1 MNTHEASRSIV
12 RFTVLVSLMVFS
24 SSLVWAEAPTIPPA
38 PSDQFVQERAVPRQP
53 GIGSVSEVTGDAPG
67 KETRGSEAVPP
78 EVEGQPGPPAEAGDI
93 QERGLH
99 QGTTPGLPKG
109 GTASG
114 PPSNFQAPTP
124 SLTAVANAIRV
135 TSKSVSV
142 NLRVPANA
150 PVTVPVEISVAY
162 ISPVHA
168 GRLTKTY
175 SPSTGTVILYHE
187 AEGDRK
193 PRPMRLD
200 ISLRELIP
208 NGKFF
213 SFSRQF
219 TLVPLY
225 DIAISSLAFTSVT
238 VCDLVSGANDILLRW
253 TFPDNRAA
261 GEIKFHNSLH
271 ERKRIPEFK
280 WFGKEISTE
289 ANLREPSVIFN
300 ELDIGIPAD
309 YNPPLTSGGS
319 SLLLPGQPTRYSFI
333 LKENDQGPPGSP
345 PSTGAGC
352 RADISY
358 SIDRKLLTF
367 DNF

>member
-12 RFTVLVSLMVFS
+12 RFTGLVSLMVFA
-24 SSLVWAEAPTIPPA
+24 SSLVWAEAPTTPPA
-38 PSDQFVQERAVPRQP
+38 PSDQSVQERAVPRQP

-67 KETRGSEAVPP
+67 KETGGTEAVPP
-78 EVEGQPGPPAEAGDI
+78 VVEGQPGPPMEAGDI

-99 QGTTPGLPKG
+99 QGTTPGRPQG
-109 GTASG
+109 GTATG

-150 PVTVPVEISVAY
+150 PVTIPVEISVAY

-175 SPSTGTVILYHE
+175 DPSSGTIIRYHE

-208 NGKFF
+208 NGKLF
-213 SFSRQF
+213 SISRQF
-219 TLVPLY
+219 TLVPLF
-225 DIAISSLAFTSVT
+225 DVFISSLSFTSIT
-238 VCDLVSGANDILLRW
+238 VCDLATTTNDILLRW
-253 TFPDNRAA
+253 FFPDYRA

-271 ERKRIPEFK
+271 ERKGIREFK
-280 WFGKEISTE
+280 WARKEISTE
-289 ANLREPSVIFN
+289 EDLREPRVIFN
-300 ELDIGIPAD
+300 EHDLSPEFH
-309 YNPPLTSGGS
+309 PPLTGTEIR
-319 SLLLPGQPTRYSFI
+319 LLQPGQPEHYSFI
-333 LKENDQGPPGSP
+333 LEEQDQGPPGSP
-345 PSTGAGC
+345 SRSGGC
-352 RADISY
+352 RADTRYNI
-358 SIDRKLLTF
+358 IRKLLTF

>member
-1 MNTHEASRSIV
+1 MVLAGGLGGVHSAN
-12 RFTVLVSLMVFS
+12 LVSANEPPAQGTPSTETANEVGTATGAQEPASPAM
-24 SSLVWAEAPTIPPA
+24 APTMQEESAPPA
-38 PSDQFVQERAVPRQP
+38 
-53 GIGSVSEVTGDAPG
+53 G
-67 KETRGSEAVPP
+67 
-78 EVEGQPGPPAEAGDI
+78 AGDI

-99 QGTTPGLPKG
+99 QGTTPGLPQG

-175 SPSTGTVILYHE
+175 APSTGTIILYHE

-208 NGKFF
+208 NGRTF

-219 TLVPLY
+219 TVVPLF
-225 DIAISSLAFTSVT
+225 DITISSLRFSIITQ
-238 VCDLVSGANDILLRW
+238 CDLITPANDIRLRW
-253 TFPDNRAA
+253 LSPDNRL
-261 GEIKFHNSLH
+261 GKSDFGVDLQ
-271 ERKRIPEFK
+271 ERKVIREFAWDVK
-280 WFGKEISTE
+280 GISTDTG
-289 ANLREPSVIFN
+289 ANLKEPRVIFH
-300 ELDIGIPAD
+300 EDSFAGDYQATLALGRHKLLD
-309 YNPPLTSGGS
+309 
-319 SLLLPGQPTRYSFI
+319 PGQPEFYSFI
-333 LKENDQGPPGSP
+333 LKENEQGPPGSP
-345 PSTGAGC
+345 SPTGCYAKFEYHIG
-352 RADISY
+352 
-358 SIDRKLLTF
+358 RKLLTF
-367 DNF
+367 DQF

>member
-1 MNTHEASRSIV
+1 MATITIV
-12 RFTVLVSLMVFS
+12 AVLLNAGAVRHALSD
-24 SSLVWAEAPTIPPA
+24 EPTAPTTSAETPQSAAEPA
-38 PSDQFVQERAVPRQP
+38 MSA
-53 GIGSVSEVTGDAPG
+53 A
-67 KETRGSEAVPP
+67 EAVPP
-78 EVEGQPGPPAEAGDI
+78 VVEGQPGPPAEATDI

-99 QGTTPGLPKG
+99 QGTTPGLPQG

-142 NLRVPANA
+142 NLRVPANM

-175 SPSTGTVILYHE
+175 FPETGTVILYHE

-213 SFSRQF
+213 SFSQQF

-225 DIAISSLAFTSVT
+225 NVRISSLSFTSIT
-238 VCDLVSGANDILLRW
+238 VCDLVTTTNDILFQW
-253 TFPDNRAA
+253 TFPDFRK

-271 ERKRIPEFK
+271 EKKRIPELK
-280 WFGKEISTE
+280 WARKEISTE
-289 ANLREPSVIFN
+289 ANLREPRVTFN
-300 ELDIGIPAD
+300 EHDLSAEFH
-309 YNPPLTSGGS
+309 PPLLGGINC
-319 SLLLPGQPTRYSFI
+319 LLQPGQPEHYSFI
-333 LKENDQGPPGSP
+333 LEEMDQGPPGSP
-345 PSTGAGC
+345 PRSPAGC
-352 RADISY
+352 RADIRY
-358 SIDRKLLTF
+358 DIIRKLLTF
-367 DNF
+367 DNS